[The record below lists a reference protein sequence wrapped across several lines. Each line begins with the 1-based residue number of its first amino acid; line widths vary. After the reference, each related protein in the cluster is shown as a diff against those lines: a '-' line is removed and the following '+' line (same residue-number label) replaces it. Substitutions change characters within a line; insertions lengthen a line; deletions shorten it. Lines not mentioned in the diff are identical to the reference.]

1 MKKLLVLVFS
11 LAALTMQAQWVN
23 DPTHNTFI
31 ANCESY
37 GRDIIM
43 ATNEATGDT
52 YMQWT
57 SSGSNGYSPSL
68 QRLTFDGTPQW
79 GDNGIRITG
88 HTFGSSSDGYSMA
101 ITADDAVVSCFAN
114 YDGQTIAVKINAD
127 GTYAWGEQGIELF
140 DGQGS
145 TARAS
150 RAPSCWQATTGAC
163 GPWVVTTNG
172 STCNMSKPAAR
183 CIPPSPSKPK
193 ELLPDTER

>member
-1 MKKLLVLVFS
+1 MKKLS
-11 LAALTMQAQWVN
+11 LLFLALTATVALQAQWVN
-23 DPTHNTFI
+23 DPSRNTFI

-43 ATNEATGDT
+43 ATNEDTGDT

-88 HTFGSSSDGYSMA
+88 HTFSSSSDGYSMA
-101 ITADDAVVSCFAN
+101 ITADNAVVSCFAN

-127 GTYAWGEQGIELF
+127 GTYAWASKASNS
-140 DGQGS
+140 S